1 MKKLLISIA
10 IMFVVPIFA
19 FAQEINVVFSIDN
32 NYPLFTML
40 AINSI
45 LQNNDSNSHYN
56 FYIVENNVTEK
67 NKARMEKYVIDRG
80 QSIEFINIDTS
91 VIDDGKTFTGFN
103 PGHITKIAMAR
114 ILLPDLL
121 PKNIHRVIYLDSDI
135 CVFSDLKELYNADL
149 GDNLAG
155 LVLDREQTYYL
166 DKFSLKNGY
175 YNSGV
180 IVIDLDKWRKAN
192 MVEQLL
198 LFVKN
203 NRSRFVDTG
212 SANFVFKY
220 PDQDL
225 INILLNGKIKSLP
238 KKWNTFFNTIPV
250 VTKDV
255 GIVHYIGPIKPWHY
269 PADYSNTYRA
279 YYKSWNSSGLW
290 WYKHYYALK
299 GIKKYYLDICEYRK
313 LQYIWHLSYLK
324 FMFEKMGFHN
334 TIKA

>member
-10 IMFVVPIFA
+10 IMFVVPIFV

-67 NKARMEKYVIDRG
+67 NKARMEKYVVDRG

-91 VIDDGKTFTGFN
+91 VIDDGETFTGFN

-192 MVEQLL
+192 M
-198 LFVKN
+198 
-203 NRSRFVDTG
+203 VDTG

-334 TIKA
+334 TIKP